1 MTYEI
6 GKLSLETLVRPV
18 AKATETLAR
27 LDERLARSP
36 VREGWIERLHFHD
49 AAAAL
54 WLAGELVHVE
64 DLVFHDTDMDLRAPT
79 HELTRAHAVLRM
91 RRRIQSQPRTWAL
104 GREVLPEL
112 TGRGRAASAA
122 GSGREGEGAAARNDG
137 VDAWDEREGEGLAD
151 EFAEIDAVLARSS
164 RVLAGAD
171 VAAKPLRS
179 DERPEL
185 IYDLDWDEDARLA
198 EWHAVVADTRGLPDI
213 LRAALLLDA
222 WHEIEVLQHGAWI
235 GALLVSA
242 LLRQERVTDN
252 HLACLHIGAQKISRE
267 RRRAR
272 SRNERLLALVE
283 AVQEA
288 ASFGLKE
295 HDRLFLAREQMERKL
310 RGRRASSK
318 LPGLIDLVLSRP
330 LVTTGMIQATLKV
343 SRQGALD
350 LISAFGLR
358 ELTGRGRY
366 KGWGIV

>member
-1 MTYEI
+1 M
-6 GKLSLETLVRPV
+6 
-18 AKATETLAR
+18 
-27 LDERLARSP
+27 
-36 VREGWIERLHFHD
+36 
-49 AAAAL
+49 
-54 WLAGELVHVE
+54 
-64 DLVFHDTDMDLRAPT
+64 
-79 HELTRAHAVLRM
+79 
-91 RRRIQSQPRTWAL
+91 
-104 GREVLPEL
+104 
-112 TGRGRAASAA
+112 
-122 GSGREGEGAAARNDG
+122 
-137 VDAWDEREGEGLAD
+137 DAWDERGGDGLAD

-222 WHEIEVLQHGAWI
+222 WHEIEVLQHGVWI
-235 GALLVSA
+235 GALLVGA

-252 HLACLHIGAQKISRE
+252 HLACLHLGAQKISRE

-272 SRNERLLALVE
+272 GRNERLPALVE

-350 LISAFGLR
+350 LIGAFGLR

-366 KGWGIV
+366 KGGGIV

>member
-1 MTYEI
+1 
-6 GKLSLETLVRPV
+6 
-18 AKATETLAR
+18 
-27 LDERLARSP
+27 
-36 VREGWIERLHFHD
+36 
-49 AAAAL
+49 
-54 WLAGELVHVE
+54 
-64 DLVFHDTDMDLRAPT
+64 MDLRAPT

-91 RRRIQSQPRTWAL
+91 RRRIQSQPRNWAL
-104 GREVLPEL
+104 GREGLPEL

-198 EWHAVVADTRGLPDI
+198 EWHAVVADTRGLPDL

-272 SRNERLLALVE
+272 GRNERLLALVE

>member
-1 MTYEI
+1 MYGI
-6 GKLSLETLVRPV
+6 LIIKCQ
-18 AKATETLAR
+18 A
-27 LDERLARSP
+27 
-36 VREGWIERLHFHD
+36 I
-49 AAAAL
+49 AAAL

-91 RRRIQSQPRTWAL
+91 RRRIQSQPRNWAL
-104 GREVLPEL
+104 GREGLPEL
-112 TGRGRAASAA
+112 TGRGRAASA
-122 GSGREGEGAAARNDG
+122 GSGREGEGDLAQDDG
-137 VDAWDEREGEGLAD
+137 VDAWDEPGGDGLDD

-164 RVLAGAD
+164 RVLSGAD
-171 VAAKPLRS
+171 VAAKPLRP

-222 WHEIEVLQHGAWI
+222 WHEIEVLQHGVWI
-235 GALLVSA
+235 GALLVGA

-252 HLACLHIGAQKISRE
+252 HLACLHLGAQKISRE

-272 SRNERLLALVE
+272 GRNERLLALVE

-350 LISAFGLR
+350 LIGAFGLR